1 MLQETAHRA
10 GLKLPVYT
18 TVRSGP
24 GHIPVF
30 TCTVELAGM
39 NFNGE
44 PAKTKKQAQKN
55 AAMTA
60 WSALKQCEP
69 HIIFLDFEI
78 CLIPVHVIFNK
89 NDINHQVLNFLHCI
103 ENPDFETVE
112 TTIV

>member
-1 MLQETAHRA
+1 M
-10 GLKLPVYT
+10 
-18 TVRSGP
+18 
-24 GHIPVF
+24 F

-39 NFNGE
+39 SFNGE

-69 HIIFLDFEI
+69 HITFLDFEI
-78 CLIPVHVIFNK
+78 CLIPVHVIYKKKK
-89 NDINHQVLNFLHCI
+89 NDINQVLNFLHSI

-112 TTIV
+112 TTIVL